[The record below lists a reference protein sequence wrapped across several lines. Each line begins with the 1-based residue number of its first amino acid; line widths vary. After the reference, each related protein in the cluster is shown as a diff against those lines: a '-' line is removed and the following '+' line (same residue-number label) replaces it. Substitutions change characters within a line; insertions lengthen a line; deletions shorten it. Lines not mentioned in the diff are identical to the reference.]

1 MTAPDYIFSP
11 DLYADVRLPVLE
23 AGLLPPWCYTS
34 REFYEREV
42 REIFMKVWNLVGRV
56 EQIPSP
62 GDYIALELA
71 GVPVIILR
79 DENRKVR
86 AFANT
91 CRHRGCRLLTG
102 EGSCD
107 RYIKCPYHGW
117 AYAFDG
123 RLVGAPGMKDTLDFD
138 LSQIALHP
146 IRLETW
152 EGFIFICFDA
162 QSEGLMDYLGDF
174 PERFAMYNFGDMVLT
189 RRKESVVECNWKL
202 LTENA
207 MEGYH
212 TGTVHGGSLGRQELI
227 LEETRGQWVTAF
239 HESGKSIATLPGE
252 TRSLPQIDT
261 LTGRAARGTYFVLL
275 YPGSTMA
282 CNQDGVFFIQQSPE
296 GTGAHACSPYLL
308 LSGEHGR
315 ERRLRRDRGAVLP
328 SPRHFGAGRHLDLRR
343 AAGGPGIAVQF
354 HQPTLIGG
362 TARSLDRKLGARSG
376 SRHCARKIR
385 RLNRAFLRTPS
396 SYLPCPRPERG
407 LAVRE
412 RDPRQRHHGSASRY
426 SLRCTRLDRTP
437 DSSGRSSMPV
447 PVRSRT
453 PPTSFRTRT
462 SF

>member
-56 EQIPSP
+56 EQIPGP

-79 DENRKVR
+79 DENREVR

-123 RLVGAPGMKDTLDFD
+123 RLVGAPGMKETLDFD
-138 LSQIALHP
+138 LSQIALHRV
-146 IRLETW
+146 RLETW
-152 EGFIFICFDA
+152 EGFMFICFDA

-174 PERFAMYNFGDMVLT
+174 PERFAMYNFGEMVLT

-227 LEETRGQWVTAF
+227 LEETRGEWVTAF

-296 GTGAHACSPYLL
+296 GPARTRIALTSCFPRGTVESKDFDEIAEQYYHRLDTSVPEDIWISEEQQAGLASPFSSTSR
-308 LSGEHGR
+308 LSSEEPLVH
-315 ERRLRRDRGAVLP
+315 
-328 SPRHFGAGRHLDLRR
+328 S
-343 AAGGPGIAVQF
+343 IANWV
-354 HQPTLIGG
+354 
-362 TARSLDRKLGARSG
+362 LDRVLDTATERS
-376 SRHCARKIR
+376 A
-385 RLNRAFLRTPS
+385 A
-396 SYLPCPRPERG
+396 
-407 LAVRE
+407 
-412 RDPRQRHHGSASRY
+412 
-426 SLRCTRLDRTP
+426 
-437 DSSGRSSMPV
+437 
-447 PVRSRT
+447 
-453 PPTSFRTRT
+453 
-462 SF
+462 

>member
-11 DLYADVRLPVLE
+11 DLYTDVRLPILE

-56 EQIPSP
+56 EQIPNP

-79 DENRKVR
+79 DERQEVR

-123 RLVGAPGMKDTLDFD
+123 RLVGAPGMKETLDFD

-152 EGFIFICFDA
+152 EGFMFICFDA

-174 PERFAMYNFGDMVLT
+174 PERFAMYCFGEMVLT
-189 RRKESVVECNWKL
+189 RRKESVIECNWKL

-252 TRSLPQIDT
+252 TRSLPADRHVDGG
-261 LTGRAARGTYFVLL
+261 GRRAGPTSCCSIPAPPWRATR
-275 YPGSTMA
+275 MA
-282 CNQDGVFFIQQSPE
+282 CSSSSSPRKDRR
-296 GTGAHACSPYLL
+296 APVSP
-308 LSGEHGR
+308 SPPAF
-315 ERRLRRDRGAVLP
+315 RGARWRARISTRLP
-328 SPRHFGAGRHLDLRR
+328 SSTTIASTLR
-343 AAGGPGIAVQF
+343 F
-354 HQPTLIGG
+354 
-362 TARSLDRKLGARSG
+362 RKTSG
-376 SRHCARKIR
+376 SPKSSRRVWNRRSVPPADFHRK
-385 RLNRAFLRTPS
+385 
-396 SYLPCPRPERG
+396 
-407 LAVRE
+407 
-412 RDPRQRHHGSASRY
+412 SR
-426 SLRCTRLDRTP
+426 SFT
-437 DSSGRSSMPV
+437 
-447 PVRSRT
+447 RSRT
-453 PPTSFRTRT
+453 GCSTGSSTT
-462 SF
+462 

>member
-56 EQIPSP
+56 EQIPCP

-79 DENRKVR
+79 DDNQEVR

-123 RLVGAPGMKDTLDFD
+123 RLVGAPGMKETLDFD
-138 LSQIALHP
+138 LSQIALHR

-152 EGFIFICFDA
+152 EGFMFICFDA

-174 PERFAMYNFGDMVLT
+174 PERFAMYRFGEMVLT
-189 RRKESVVECNWKL
+189 RRKESVIECNWKL

-252 TRSLPQIDT
+252 TRSLPQIDA

-296 GTGAHACSPYLL
+296 GPARTRVALTSCFPRRTVQSKDFDEIVDQYYHRLDTSVPEDIWISEEQQAGLASPFSSTSR
-308 LSGEHGR
+308 LSSEEPLVH
-315 ERRLRRDRGAVLP
+315 
-328 SPRHFGAGRHLDLRR
+328 S
-343 AAGGPGIAVQF
+343 IANWV
-354 HQPTLIGG
+354 
-362 TARSLDRKLGARSG
+362 LDRVLDTGTERS
-376 SRHCARKIR
+376 A
-385 RLNRAFLRTPS
+385 A
-396 SYLPCPRPERG
+396 
-407 LAVRE
+407 
-412 RDPRQRHHGSASRY
+412 
-426 SLRCTRLDRTP
+426 
-437 DSSGRSSMPV
+437 
-447 PVRSRT
+447 
-453 PPTSFRTRT
+453 
-462 SF
+462 